1 MRRFTAL
8 AAATG
13 AALAGL
19 LMPAHPAA
27 AATVPT
33 KVTITVKPTGGALRT
48 ATLTCRPAGGSHKT
62 PAAACAVFSAAGGN
76 PAAIVPA
83 DVVCTME
90 YAPVKVKMAGR
101 YNRKPVRFKRSYSNP
116 CRLQAESGALFRI

>member
-8 AAATG
+8 ATATG

-33 KVTITVKPTGGALRT
+33 KLTITVKPTGGPLRA
-48 ATLTCRPAGGSHKT
+48 ATLTCDPAGGTHRAA
-62 PAAACAVFSAAGGN
+62 AAACTVLTTAGGD
-76 PAAIVPA
+76 PAAIEPA
-83 DVVCTME
+83 DVMCTME
-90 YAPVKVKMAGR
+90 YAPVKVKMVGR
-101 YNRKPVRFKRSYSNP
+101 YQRKPVRFKRSYSNS
-116 CRLQAESGALFRI
+116 CRLGAEGGALFGI

>member
-8 AAATG
+8 ATATG

-19 LMPAHPAA
+19 LMSAHPAA

-33 KVTITVKPTGGALRT
+33 KVTITVKPTGGPLRT
-48 ATLTCRPAGGSHKT
+48 ATLTCGPAGGTHKSAT
-62 PAAACAVFSAAGGN
+62 AACAVLTTATGN

-83 DVVCTME
+83 DVMCTLE
-90 YAPVKVKMAGR
+90 YAPVKVKMVGR
-101 YNRKPVRFKRSYSNP
+101 YNRKPVKFKKSYSNQ
-116 CRLQAESGALFRI
+116 CRLNAEAGALFQI